1 MKIPFFLVLL
11 LAGATLSAQ
20 KNFTAGGIIQWNGD
34 TLRGLVDYRE
44 WEVSPAKIQFR
55 TSENADVRS
64 FDAQGI
70 AGFFVTDQNE
80 IYRTA
85 DVYLNDE
92 ASDARKMP
100 SFPSVREALAGY
112 RPVRHKVFIR
122 LLSEGQLSLYEYTDP
137 NRRHFLAQPTGD
149 TLRELV
155 ARKVIIGSAAVPL
168 DAYKNQ
174 LRLLTA
180 ACPSL
185 GINFDRLL
193 YFEKEMTRVADKF
206 NACTNSTGYV
216 RAKEKTSRSF
226 LVMAGAGMP
235 RGKFSGPFNGD
246 KDVSASG
253 SIAPM
258 IGLGLD
264 FNFSRARGRRGV
276 GVEMYFTRFSIDNT
290 SNDIFGKPIH
300 YYSDLSYLRAL
311 FFFRQDVF
319 AGAVQPYLKAG
330 LGAGY
335 YFSSRFRYSKILGGL
350 EPVEFERET
359 KKNDVCFMG
368 GIGMRMQRFRL
379 ETRFEW
385 GSNLAEFDASEVI
398 KANLFSLVACY
409 RLNR

>member
-1 MKIPFFLVLL
+1 MKKHLFFVLFF
-11 LAGATLSAQ
+11 AGTTLSAQ
-20 KNFTAGGIIQWNGD
+20 KNFSTGGIIQWNGD
-34 TLRGLVDYRE
+34 TIPGQVDYRE
-44 WEVSPAKIQFR
+44 WDVSPAKIQFR
-55 TSENADVRS
+55 TSENADTRS

-70 AGFFVTDQNE
+70 AGFFVIAQNE

-85 DVYLNDE
+85 EVYLNDE
-92 ASDARKMP
+92 PADARKMP
-100 SFPSVREALAGY
+100 SFPSVREALVGY
-112 RPVRHKVFIR
+112 KPVRHKVFLR
-122 LLSEGQLSLYEYTDP
+122 VLTAGKLNLFEYTDP
-137 NRRHFLAQPTGD
+137 NRRHFLVQPAGD
-149 TLRELV
+149 TIRELV
-155 ARKVIIGSAAVPL
+155 ARKVIVGSAAVPL

-206 NACTNSTGYV
+206 NECTNSTGYV
-216 RAKEKTSRSF
+216 HAKEKATRSL

-235 RGKFSGPFNGD
+235 RGKFSGPFNSD

-264 FNFSRARGRRGV
+264 FNFSRARGRRGA
-276 GVEMYFTRFSIDNT
+276 GVEMYFTKFSIDDT
-290 SNDIFGKPIH
+290 SNDFFGKPIH

-311 FFFRQDVF
+311 VFLRQDVF
-319 AGAVQPYLKAG
+319 TGAVQPYLKAG

-335 YFSSRFRYSKILGGL
+335 YFTSRFKYTKILGGL
-350 EPVEFERET
+350 EPVAFERET

-368 GIGMRMQRFRL
+368 GIGVRMHRFML

-398 KANLFSLVACY
+398 KANLISLVAGY

>member
-1 MKIPFFLVLL
+1 MKIPFFLALY

-34 TLRGLVDYRE
+34 TLRGQIDYRE

-55 TSENADVRS
+55 TSENADTRS
-64 FDAQGI
+64 FDTQGI

-85 DVYLNDE
+85 EVYLNDE
-92 ASDARKMP
+92 PSDVRKMP
-100 SFPSVREALAGY
+100 SFPSAREALVGY
-112 RPVRHKVFIR
+112 KPAPHKVFLR
-122 LLSEGQLSLYEYTDP
+122 VLAAGKLTLFEYTDP
-137 NRRHFLAQPTGD
+137 NRRHFLVQPAGD
-149 TLRELV
+149 TIRELV
-155 ARKVIIGSAAVPL
+155 ARRVIIGSAAVPL
-168 DAYKNQ
+168 DEYKNQ

-180 ACPSL
+180 ACPALKIS
-185 GINFDRLL
+185 FDRLL
-193 YFEKEMTRVADKF
+193 YFEKELTRVAVKF
-206 NACTNSTGYV
+206 NECTNGTGYV
-216 RAKEKTSRSF
+216 RTKEKTSRSF
-226 LVMAGAGMP
+226 LVMAGAALP
-235 RGKFSGPFNGD
+235 RGKFSGPFNSD
-246 KDVSASG
+246 KDVIASG
-253 SIAPM
+253 NTAPV
-258 IGLGLD
+258 IGLCLD
-264 FNFSRARGRRGV
+264 FNFSRVRGRRGA

-335 YFSSRFRYSKILGGL
+335 YFSSRFRYAKILGGL

>member
-1 MKIPFFLVLL
+1 MKIPFFLALY
-11 LAGATLSAQ
+11 LACATLSAQ

-34 TLRGLVDYRE
+34 TLRGQVDYRE
-44 WEVSPAKIQFR
+44 WDVSPAKIQFR
-55 TSENADVRS
+55 TSENADARN

-70 AGFFVTDQNE
+70 AGFFVTNQNE

-85 DVYLNDE
+85 EVYLNDE

-100 SFPSVREALAGY
+100 SYPSVREALVGY
-112 RPVRHKVFIR
+112 KPVRHKVFLR
-122 LLSEGQLSLYEYTDP
+122 VLAAGKLTLFEYTDP
-137 NRRHFLAQPTGD
+137 NRRHFLVQPAGD
-149 TLRELV
+149 TIRELV

-174 LRLLTA
+174 LQLLTA
-180 ACPSL
+180 ACPTL
-185 GINFDRLL
+185 GINFERLH
-193 YFEKEMTRVADKF
+193 YFEKEMTRVAEKF

-216 RAKEKTSRSF
+216 RTKEKSTRSF
-226 LVMAGAGMP
+226 LVMAGAGLP
-235 RGKFSGPFNGD
+235 LGKFSGPFSSD
-246 KDVSASG
+246 KDV
-253 SIAPM
+253 IAPGNTAPV

-264 FNFSRARGRRGV
+264 FNFSRARGRRGA
-276 GVEMYFTRFSIDNT
+276 GVEMYFTRFSIDDT

-311 FFFRQDVF
+311 FFFRQDVL

-379 ETRFEW
+379 EARFEW

-398 KANLFSLVACY
+398 KANLFLLVASY